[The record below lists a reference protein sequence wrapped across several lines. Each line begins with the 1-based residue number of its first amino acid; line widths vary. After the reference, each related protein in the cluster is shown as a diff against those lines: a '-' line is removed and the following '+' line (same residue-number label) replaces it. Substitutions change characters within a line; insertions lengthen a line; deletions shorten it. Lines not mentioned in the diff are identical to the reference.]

1 MSTFQPSWS
10 LPISLPS
17 ACHCQ
22 RSDHVLPS
30 YHWYHDDYLSSS
42 YKRPTQ
48 EMFVAL
54 LGLLGVLCLSS
65 PKLKMEAGLT
75 ARVQSPFVL
84 RHAHIVL
91 CITYIKSRSK
101 STANYRP
108 CVLMLLFSS
117 RSSILPIVFH
127 CTCNVIVADPSTGAL
142 WCGSYTALMY

>member
-65 PKLKMEAGLT
+65 PKLEMEAGLT

-91 CITYIKSRSK
+91 CITYIKAFQS
-101 STANYRP
+101 
-108 CVLMLLFSS
+108 LMPTTGHVSS
-117 RSSILPIVFH
+117 CSFLGPKSSILPILFH